1 LQGRLVLILGLKIG
15 GRRIACMSERV
26 GDTRV
31 LVGIGIRG
39 RSRDVQRDMILTM
52 DGGYKARQTLAEG

>member
-1 LQGRLVLILGLKIG
+1 
-15 GRRIACMSERV
+15 MSERV